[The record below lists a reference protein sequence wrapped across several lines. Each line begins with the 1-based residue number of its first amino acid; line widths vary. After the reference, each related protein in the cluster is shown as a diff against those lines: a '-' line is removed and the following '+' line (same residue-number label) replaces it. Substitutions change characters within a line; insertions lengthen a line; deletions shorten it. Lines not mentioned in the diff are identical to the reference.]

1 MVLLT
6 SSQVSVAISSC
17 IIFFF
22 TTALFL
28 SGYVLQQ
35 QTVRDIRAAIKPQIV
50 PTAPELKL
58 FLPDKFR
65 DQEGDNGGR
74 GMETVNVEVEV
85 GKEAYGAD
93 DSKKADDGRAVA
105 QSGGGD
111 DGVEAQVE
119 ERSMV
124 GATRW
129 QKEAARKK
137 KERMI
142 AEMGNTQ
149 VPMGGEEVRD
159 GEEQNSK
166 EQLGVKEKPL
176 SRAERRKKI
185 KDEILFAGEGEGFKG
200 YKRRMW

>member
-17 IIFFF
+17 IVFFF

-58 FLPDKFR
+58 FLPEKFR
-65 DQEGDNGGR
+65 DQEGNDGQ
-74 GMETVNVEVEV
+74 GMGTVNVEV

-93 DSKKADDGRAVA
+93 DNKKVDDGSVA
-105 QSGGGD
+105 AHLGGSD
-111 DGVEAQVE
+111 DAVE
-119 ERSMV
+119 ERSMI

-137 KERMI
+137 KERI
-142 AEMGNTQ
+142 TAEIEKAQ

-159 GEEQNSK
+159 GEEQTSK
-166 EQLGVKEKPL
+166 EQPGVKEKPL
-176 SRAERRKKI
+176 SRVERRKKI
-185 KDEILFAGEGEGFKG
+185 KEEILLAGEGEGFKG